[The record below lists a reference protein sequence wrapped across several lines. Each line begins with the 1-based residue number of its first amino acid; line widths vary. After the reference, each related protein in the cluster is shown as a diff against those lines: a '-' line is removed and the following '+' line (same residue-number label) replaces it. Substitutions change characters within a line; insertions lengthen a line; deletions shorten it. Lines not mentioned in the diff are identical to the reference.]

1 MNRIR
6 LRWLLNRAA
15 FIMSIFVIVL
25 ICRRYFLFSG
35 KSGKCIYKDTIKLT
49 NDLKRLVR
57 ELSETRRDLNRS
69 LLHYHRIGQHI
80 ESLST
85 IIISLG
91 GSPAGLFSSENA
103 PPKKEVCPEKFM
115 GYSWPFFR
123 KGFKRVNCTE
133 FVPLNQLITLLVVLP
148 HELSAKE
155 QLNFFQGLQ
164 KYHPQIN
171 IVLASKEELQR
182 ESIKKIKL
190 NFKNIVFKDLYCG
203 KTWNSLLQEVT
214 TPYVILAPDATHF
227 NDDIDLERLVRVLSE
242 NEDAII
248 AGGSHRNQEGEW
260 DIGCLQ
266 VTFKNW
272 TAYFR
277 GGYYQSYRNECII
290 CDVLSGPFMAKT
302 ENLKEIGIDKK

>member
-1 MNRIR
+1 MNRVR

-25 ICRRYFLFSG
+25 ICGRYFLFSG

-49 NDLKRLVR
+49 TDLKRLVR

-69 LLHYHRIGQHI
+69 PLHYRRIGQHI

-123 KGFKRVNCTE
+123 KGFTRVNCTE

-171 IVLASKEELQR
+171 IVLASKEELER

-214 TPYVILAPDATHF
+214 TPYVLLAPDATHF
-227 NDDIDLERLVRVLSE
+227 YVAWTSLSIVMVV
-242 NEDAII
+242 A
-248 AGGSHRNQEGEW
+248 H
-260 DIGCLQ
+260 
-266 VTFKNW
+266 
-272 TAYFR
+272 
-277 GGYYQSYRNECII
+277 
-290 CDVLSGPFMAKT
+290 LSGPPSESFQ
-302 ENLKEIGIDKK
+302 NFQ

>member
-1 MNRIR
+1 MNRVR

-25 ICRRYFLFSG
+25 ICGRYFLF
-35 KSGKCIYKDTIKLT
+35 SGKCIYKDTIKLT
-49 NDLKRLVR
+49 TDLKRLVR

-69 LLHYHRIGQHI
+69 SLHYRRIGQHI

-123 KGFKRVNCTE
+123 KGFTRVNCTE

-171 IVLASKEELQR
+171 IVLASKEELER

-214 TPYVILAPDATHF
+214 TPYVLLAPDATHF
-227 NDDIDLERLVRVLSE
+227 NNDIDLERLVRVLSE

-302 ENLKEIGIDKK
+302 ENLKEIGIDK